1 MRSDQK
7 NLPHIRLRALF
18 SPPPSLSRWSGDW
31 QLAADPTKP
40 ALPMKTPTHY
50 RTDSRTARATARR
63 GVATVEF
70 AVVAPVFFVLVLGV
84 IEFTRAMM
92 VAEVLTNA
100 AHEGTRAGILD
111 DAQTSDVTRA
121 VNNYL
126 SAAGISGAST
136 TVSPSPPSSAAYNQ
150 TVTVNVSIP
159 YSSVS
164 WLPIPQFLGGTTLK
178 AGSVMRRETS
188 Q

>member
-1 MRSDQK
+1 MNISDAAS
-7 NLPHIRLRALF
+7 RLRPRF
-18 SPPPSLSRWSGDW
+18 SISR
-31 QLAADPTKP
+31 
-40 ALPMKTPTHY
+40 
-50 RTDSRTARATARR
+50 ARR

-92 VAEVLTNA
+92 VEELLTNA
-100 AHEGTRAGILD
+100 AHEGARAGVLD
-111 DAQTSDVTRA
+111 NSQVSDVTSA

-126 SAAGISGAST
+126 SAAGVSGATT

-150 TVTVNVSIP
+150 SVTVNVQIS

-164 WLPIPQFLGGTTLK
+164 WLPVPHFLGGTTLK
-178 AGSVMRRETS
+178 AGAIMRRETA